1 MKTSFLK
8 KTITA
13 ALLLISYTAT
23 KAQKPTI
30 AVLNFETVNMTYS
43 SDDCGNLFR
52 LEVEKTDQF
61 EVINRQD
68 LKGILSARQLKLDT
82 CFGKA
87 CIIQAANYLNAN
99 KALSGS
105 IENYGKHI
113 IIIMRLFNVKDNSL
127 EKSQVLEF
135 QNIPEELP
143 NMIYMS
149 VRKFWGLSYNEITFA
164 SLSKEEAYES
174 ELNNPGVTKLVLSGP
189 RTGFIYIG
197 GENAQRL
204 AAPKSEGGFGAY
216 PFMTMFGYQKEFQYL
231 NSGNFQALF
240 EFIPAINGLDQGLVS
255 PSLTFLHGFRS
266 NKSGW
271 EFAFG
276 PTMSL
281 IPMAEGVYYEG
292 KWVRKQDWD
301 KKDASGRALPIP
313 TPTTKLLDAR
323 GTLEFSSGFVFAV
336 GKSFKSGRVNMP
348 VNLFVVPSRDNWR
361 IGLTFGFNAK
371 RSDYSQ

>member
-1 MKTSFLK
+1 MVLVLSARLV
-8 KTITA
+8 I
-13 ALLLISYTAT
+13 
-23 KAQKPTI
+23 AQKPVI
-30 AVLNFETVNMTYS
+30 AVLNFETINVTYS

-68 LKGILSARQLKLDT
+68 LRGTLSAHRLKLDT
-82 CFGKA
+82 CFGKS
-87 CIIQAANYLNAN
+87 CIIQAAQYLNAG

-113 IIIMRLFNVKDNSL
+113 IIIMRLFNVQNNTL

-135 QNIPEELP
+135 RNIPEELP
-143 NMIYMS
+143 AMIQLC
-149 VRKFWGLSYNEITFA
+149 VKKFWGLPYNEMTYITLA
-164 SLSKEEAYES
+164 KENAQEH

-189 RTGFIYIG
+189 RTGFIYLG
-197 GENAQRL
+197 GENAKRL
-204 AAPKSEGGFGAY
+204 QAPRSEGGFEAY

-240 EFIPAINGLDQGLVS
+240 EFIPAINGLDQGLFS

-266 NKSGW
+266 NKNGW

-276 PTMSL
+276 PTLSL
-281 IPMAEGVYYEG
+281 VPKAEGFYYEN
-292 KWVRKQDWD
+292 KWMRVKDWD
-301 KKDASGRALPIP
+301 KRDTNGKLLPLPGP
-313 TPTTKLLDAR
+313 TEKLLDSR
-323 GTLEFSSGFVFAV
+323 GTYEFSSGFVFAV

-361 IGLTFGFNAK
+361 VGLTFGFNAK
-371 RSDYSQ
+371 RTDYIR

>member
-1 MKTSFLK
+1 MKTTHLI
-8 KTITA
+8 KTLTIA
-13 ALLLISYTAT
+13 AILFVSVAA
-23 KAQKPTI
+23 KAQKPVI

-52 LEVEKTDQF
+52 LETEKTDQF

-68 LKGILSARQLKLDT
+68 LRGILSARNLKLDT
-82 CFGKA
+82 CFGKG
-87 CIIQAANYLNAN
+87 CIMQAANYLNAN

-113 IIIMRLFNVKDNSL
+113 IIIMRLFNVKENSL

-143 NMIYMS
+143 NMIHMS
-149 VRKFWGLSYNEITFA
+149 VRKFWGLSYNELTFA
-164 SLSKEEAYES
+164 TLSKEEAYES
-174 ELNNPGVTKLVLSGP
+174 EVNNPGVSKLVLSGP
-189 RTGFIYIG
+189 RTGFIYVG
-197 GENAQRL
+197 GENAKRL
-204 AAPKSEGGFGAY
+204 TAPKSEGGYGAY
-216 PFMTMFGYQKEFQYL
+216 PIMTMFGYQKEFQYL

-281 IPMAEGVYYEG
+281 MPMSEGFYYED
-292 KWVRKQDWD
+292 KWTRKQDWD
-301 KKDASGRALPIP
+301 KKDANGKPLPIP
-313 TPTTKLLDAR
+313 SPTTKLLDAR

-348 VNLFVVPSRDNWR
+348 VNMFVVPSRDNWR
-361 IGLTFGFNAK
+361 VGFTFGFNAK
-371 RSDYSQ
+371 RSDYTR

>member
-1 MKTSFLK
+1 MKLNYLI
-8 KTITA
+8 KTITCA
-13 ALLLISYTAT
+13 AILLAT
-23 KAQKPTI
+23 VNASAQKAVI
-30 AVLNFETVNMTYS
+30 AVLNFEAVNVTYS

-68 LKGILSARQLKLDT
+68 LRGILSAQRLKLDT
-82 CFGKA
+82 CFGKS
-87 CIIQAANYLNAN
+87 CIIQAANLLNAN

-143 NMIYMS
+143 NMIHMS
-149 VRKFWGLSYNEITFA
+149 VRKFWGLSYNELTFRT
-164 SLSKEEAYES
+164 LSKEEAYES
-174 ELNNPGVTKLVLSGP
+174 EFNNPGVTKLVLSGP
-189 RTGFIYIG
+189 RTGFIYLG
-197 GENAQRL
+197 GQNAKRL
-204 AAPKSEGGFGAY
+204 TAPKTEGGFGAY

-255 PSLTFLHGFRS
+255 PSMTFLHGFRS
-266 NKSGW
+266 NRSGW

-276 PTMSL
+276 PTISL
-281 IPMAEGVYYEG
+281 VPKSEGFYYEG
-292 KWVRKQDWD
+292 KWTRVQDWD
-301 KKDASGRALPIP
+301 KKDANGKPLPIP
-313 TPTTKLLDAR
+313 TPTEKLLDAR
-323 GTLEFSSGFVFAV
+323 GALDFSSGFVFAV

-348 VNLFVVPSRDNWR
+348 VNMFVVPSRDNWHV
-361 IGLTFGFNAK
+361 GVTFGFNAK
-371 RSDYSQ
+371 RSDYSR